1 MSATIDVMY
10 NACYGGFSLSD
21 AAMQEYRRR
30 CPDSNKNITERSIP
44 RHDRVMIQIVREMG
58 QAASGTYAK
67 VELYSIPAE
76 YENYY
81 GIYEYD
87 GTESVFLKRHAY
99 KLSLVRAIMKDQ
111 TISDTVKLARI
122 ATVVELE
129 GQEEQGSD
137 EDEHDEHDDHEDED

>member
-21 AAMQEYRRR
+21 AAMAEYRRQ
-30 CPDSNKNITERSIP
+30 CPNSSKSITERTIP
-44 RHDRVMIQIVREMG
+44 RHDRVMTQIVREMG

-87 GTESVFLKRHAY
+87 GTESVFLKKHAY
-99 KLSLVRAIMKDQ
+99 KLSLVRSIMKDQ
-111 TISDTVKLARI
+111 AISETVKLARI
-122 ATVVELE
+122 ATIV
-129 GQEEQGSD
+129 
-137 EDEHDEHDDHEDED
+137 DHEEPDEPDTDEEDNEDHDGA